1 MWFSCWGFSG
11 DGAPDNKGV
20 EALTEI
26 EPGRLLA
33 VTEGLFSG
41 VERLRGWPSSTGQ
54 TPAAEPVSLSDT
66 PLGEMRPT
74 ALAKNPGGDV
84 LALERAVSVI
94 GGIRV
99 RLVRLARDTI
109 APGATLEG
117 VELARFGGSLTVD
130 NYEGLAVRGD
140 DLDRL
145 LVYMISDNNFS
156 GFQRTLLIQFLLVY

>member
-1 MWFSCWGFSG
+1 MWFSCWGFSVY
-11 DGAPDNKGV
+11 GAADNKGV

-33 VTEGLFSG
+33 ATEGLFSG
-41 VERLRGWPSSTGQ
+41 VERLQGWLLSTGQ
-54 TPAAEPVSLSDT
+54 TPAEPVSLSYT

-74 ALAKNPGGDV
+74 ALAKIPGGDV
-84 LALERAVSVI
+84 LALERSFSVI

-130 NYEGLAVRGD
+130 NFEGLAVRGD
-140 DLDRL
+140 DRGRL

-156 GFQRTLLIQFLLVY
+156 GFQRTLLMQFLLVY